1 MDDNR
6 LTVAGIARTEVAPD
20 RVEWQLVV
28 HEAGP
33 DARDAFA
40 RCSARL
46 RALAGAL
53 ESADVTTGPVAVSPE
68 VDENR
73 RPTGR
78 QQARAALTAIAP
90 LAHAGDLAAAA
101 IEAGADELR
110 GPTLHT
116 SGIEAARDA
125 LYAEAVHAARRRAQ
139 AMAEAAGR
147 TLGRAVSV
155 RDHDDFDMLVA
166 EGHVGHMS
174 ATSGAMPAPP
184 VVPRPKAIS
193 AAVQVVFELLG

>member
-1 MDDNR
+1 MDDNC
-6 LTVAGIARTEVAPD
+6 LQVAGIARSEVAPD
-20 RVEWQLVV
+20 RVEWQLIV

-53 ESADVTTGPVAVSPE
+53 ESAYVTAGPVAVSPE
-68 VDENR
+68 VDEHR

-90 LAHAGDLAAAA
+90 IASAGDLAAAA
-101 IEAGADELR
+101 IEGGADELR

-116 SGIEAARDA
+116 SGIEEARDE
-125 LYAEAVHAARRRAQ
+125 LYAEAVHAARRRAE
-139 AMAEAAGR
+139 AMAAAAGR
-147 TLGRAVSV
+147 TLGRALSV

-166 EGHVGHMS
+166 EGH
-174 ATSGAMPAPP
+174 SGAMSLSGGGMPSPP
-184 VVPRPKAIS
+184 VVPRPTPIS
-193 AAVQVVFELLG
+193 AAVQVVFELSD